1 MTTAKRTSTSVMARH
16 LFSHYS
22 YFDHIL
28 QLLVNVLPPI
38 VRTLIFKC
46 VFKRF
51 GKRNLVDYGTYF
63 RYPHKIS
70 IGNDV
75 SINRGCQFFPS
86 LIDKESHI
94 SIGDGAIIGP
104 NVVFFSA
111 GQDPHENALLD
122 VAGSITVDRNV
133 YIGGNA
139 TIRYGVT
146 IGEGAVVAAGAVVVA
161 DVNPY
166 AIVAGVPAREV
177 RKRRLQN

>member
-1 MTTAKRTSTSVMARH
+1 MTPEKRTSTSVVARH
-16 LFSHYS
+16 LFAHFS
-22 YFDHIL
+22 YVDHVL
-28 QLLVNVLPPI
+28 QMLVNVLPPI
-38 VRTLIFKC
+38 VRTVIFKC

-86 LIDKESHI
+86 LIDKDSHI
-94 SIGDGAIIGP
+94 SVGDGVIIGP

-111 GQDPHENALLD
+111 GQDPRESRLPD
-122 VAGSITVDRNV
+122 VAGSITVERNV
-133 YIGGNA
+133 YIGGNV

-146 IGEGAVVAAGAVVVA
+146 IGEGAVIAAGAVVVA
-161 DVNPY
+161 DVEPY
-166 AIVAGVPAREV
+166 SIVAGVPAREIH
-177 RKRRLQN
+177 KRPLRD

>member
-1 MTTAKRTSTSVMARH
+1 MTKAKRTSTSTAARH
-16 LFSHYS
+16 LFSHFS
-22 YFDHIL
+22 YVDHIL
-28 QLLVNVLPPI
+28 HILVNVLPPI

-46 VFKRF
+46 IFKQF

-86 LIDKESHI
+86 LIDKDSRI
-94 SIGDGAIIGP
+94 SLGDGVVIGP

-111 GQDPHENALLD
+111 GQDPRESGLPD
-122 VAGSITVDRNV
+122 VAGSITVERDV

-146 IGEGAVVAAGAVVVA
+146 IGEGAVVAAGSVVVA

-166 AIVAGVPAREV
+166 SIVAGVPAREI
-177 RKRRLQN
+177 RKRPLQD